1 MHPDPNPDANPSPDT
16 SASGTIL
23 ALADAAASVAPV
35 AVAQADRAER
45 DRALPAPLLR
55 ALHRN
60 GFFHRLLPRALGGEQ
75 PRFTSW
81 LDAVETLAR
90 ADGSC
95 GWCVNQGAVFAT
107 VAAWLEPSAAAELW
121 ASPSAVIANGTPQQS
136 QARRDGDAYAVSGR
150 WVFGSGSRHATLF
163 AGFAPV
169 AEEGPEP
176 RLFLMRHEQ
185 VELVDNWAVNG
196 LRATGSFD
204 YTADNARVPV
214 AHSLV
219 LGSDRPVDPWPGYV
233 IGVALLFGCSFGAV
247 ALGTS
252 RRALDEA
259 IALARTR
266 RARYSRTAAREDHHV
281 HDQLGRAE
289 TRWGAARAYLHGT
302 VSEVWEQLE
311 AEPKIEIHQR
321 MRLRMAGTHAMRE
334 ARAVA
339 DLAANI
345 AGSDVVRE
353 GHPVHR
359 PWQDTL
365 VAAQHMQARSAHYAF
380 LGQHLLDPG
389 RSDFG
394 PLV

>member
-1 MHPDPNPDANPSPDT
+1 MSSDPHPARPPST
-16 SASGTIL
+16 S
-23 ALADAAASVAPV
+23 DAAPTLAAAAESAA
-35 AVAQADRAER
+35 AVAETQADQAER

-55 ALHRN
+55 ALHRH
-60 GFFHRLLPRALGGEQ
+60 GLFRRLLPRVLGGEQ

-81 LDAVETLAR
+81 LDAVEILAR

-121 ASPSAVIANGTPQQS
+121 ASPSTVIANGTPQRS
-136 QARRDGDAYAVSGR
+136 QARREGDVFVVSGR
-150 WVFGSGSRHATLF
+150 WVFGSGSRHASLF

-169 AEEGPEP
+169 AGEGPEP
-176 RLFLMRHEQ
+176 RLLIMRPGQ
-185 VELVDNWAVNG
+185 VELLDNWSVNG
-196 LRATGSFD
+196 LRGTGSFD
-204 YTADNARVPV
+204 YTAKEARVPV

-219 LGSDRPVDPWPGYV
+219 LGADRPVDPWPGYT

-259 IALARTR
+259 ILLARTR
-266 RARYSRTAAREDHHV
+266 RARFSKTAAREDHHI

-302 VSEVWEQLE
+302 VSEVWDQLA
-311 AEPKIEIHQR
+311 AEPEIAIHQR

-345 AGSDVVRE
+345 AGSDVVRA

-380 LGQHLLDPG
+380 LGQHLLDPE